1 MASPKPTPDPP
12 RDPSA
17 APASPAP
24 RARPPGISPALASP
38 EPAFSDALLSLVAV
52 DEPGSPPLPP
62 SARSPPERT
71 AALAARASARAA
83 GRDADAAGLIAA
95 AGAVAE
101 DEGFGVSR
109 ARSDGGNPPSSSSDA
124 AGALFRR
131 LDAWADQVT
140 RHSRDAERARLA
152 AAAASETKKTLEA
165 QWSSFQAEGRVPS
178 DPFLRELA
186 AAAAAREEE
195 AAALRAAVAATAARA
210 AAAEKAEAEKSA
222 TLAELHEK
230 ARLVAAKDAEARAAE
245 AEAAAL
251 EADLPP
257 TAAVVAAADA
267 GLDLKSLSLR
277 IARDLDASVD
287 RVARAAR
294 GERFVEPEPHRVPEA
309 LPSHPYPIVAT
320 PVAPVLPPLTQTET
334 AAPAMTRAQTEQFE
348 EQLRASRRLAE
359 RRERELGREARPRE
373 PPAYAFS
380 EGDDAFGSGEAPTH
394 AYAPVP
400 ARRQSKK
407 SPPRER
413 DVGRGAEPP
422 PPPPPPAPPPP
433 PFAPPP
439 APPPPFAFG
448 APRRVL
454 TGNTPRAYVSDL
466 VEQAYAESLA
476 QQRAVFGPRE

>member
-1 MASPKPTPDPP
+1 MA
-12 RDPSA
+12 R
-17 APASPAP
+17 
-24 RARPPGISPALASP
+24 
-38 EPAFSDALLSLVAV
+38 
-52 DEPGSPPLPP
+52 
-62 SARSPPERT
+62 
-71 AALAARASARAA
+71 
-83 GRDADAAGLIAA
+83 
-95 AGAVAE
+95 
-101 DEGFGVSR
+101 
-109 ARSDGGNPPSSSSDA
+109 GGGG
-124 AGALFRR
+124 GAL
-131 LDAWADQVT
+131 
-140 RHSRDAERARLA
+140 
-152 AAAASETKKTLEA
+152 
-165 QWSSFQAEGRVPS
+165 
-178 DPFLRELA
+178 
-186 AAAAAREEE
+186 
-195 AAALRAAVAATAARA
+195 
-210 AAAEKAEAEKSA
+210 
-222 TLAELHEK
+222 
-230 ARLVAAKDAEARAAE
+230 
-245 AEAAAL
+245 
-251 EADLPP
+251 ADLPP
-257 TAAVVAAADA
+257 TAAVAAADA

-394 AYAPVP
+394 AFGSPCLRVGNQKNRA
-400 ARRQSKK
+400 ARTGMSCVARE
-407 SPPRER
+407 PRR
-413 DVGRGAEPP
+413 L
-422 PPPPPPAPPPP
+422 PPPPPAPPPP

-466 VEQAYAESLA
+466 VEQAYALA
-476 QQRAVFGPRE
+476 GRSRGKPARGSRASTPAVRRDTRRACGDDRVFLAMNIALLSKSAVRGS

>member
-1 MASPKPTPDPP
+1 M
-12 RDPSA
+12 
-17 APASPAP
+17 
-24 RARPPGISPALASP
+24 
-38 EPAFSDALLSLVAV
+38 
-52 DEPGSPPLPP
+52 
-62 SARSPPERT
+62 
-71 AALAARASARAA
+71 
-83 GRDADAAGLIAA
+83 
-95 AGAVAE
+95 
-101 DEGFGVSR
+101 
-109 ARSDGGNPPSSSSDA
+109 
-124 AGALFRR
+124 
-131 LDAWADQVT
+131 
-140 RHSRDAERARLA
+140 
-152 AAAASETKKTLEA
+152 
-165 QWSSFQAEGRVPS
+165 PS

-359 RRERELGREARPRE
+359 RRERELDREARPRE
-373 PPAYAFS
+373 ARPREASAYAFS

-394 AYAPVP
+394 AYAPMP

-413 DVGRGAEPP
+413 YVGLSAE

-433 PFAPPP
+433 PPFAPPP
-439 APPPPFAFG
+439 APLPPFAFG